1 MKLIRINAD
10 ERKVEVLDNIEPNS
24 EDKSL
29 DLHTCYDLIGN
40 GCDVIECIHI
50 GGGVDMI
57 IDEEGRLR
65 EQKAGFHIGSIGLDI
80 AGNAILTTTF
90 WSDDDGG
97 KWIGFDL
104 ASEEFIDYVKGK
116 LEAGIEW
123 LDLKDNPLEPSFG
136 IYTF

>member
-24 EDKSL
+24 EDNSL

-40 GCDVIECIHI
+40 GCDVIECIRI

-65 EQKAGFHIGSIGLDI
+65 EQKAGFHIGSMGLDI
-80 AGNAILTTTF
+80 AGNAVLTMTAWTGC
-90 WSDDDGG
+90 GG
-97 KWIGFDL
+97 TWVGFDI
-104 ASEEFIDYVKGK
+104 ASEEFIEHVKGK
-116 LEAGIEW
+116 LEQGIEW
-123 LDLKDNPLEPSFG
+123 LDLTEHPLKPDFE

>member
-40 GCDVIECIHI
+40 GCDIIEIIDI
-50 GGGVDMI
+50 GGSIDMI

-65 EQKAGFHIGSIGLDI
+65 EQKAGFHIGSMGLDI
-80 AGNAILTTTF
+80 AGNAVLTLTA
-90 WSDDDGG
+90 WSDNSG
-97 KWIGFDL
+97 KWVGFDI
-104 ASEEFIDYVKGK
+104 ASEEFIEHVKEK
-116 LEAGIEW
+116 LEQGIEW
-123 LDLKDNPLEPSFG
+123 LDLTEHPLEPGFEIYSF
-136 IYTF
+136 